1 MLPEWLRCPNGDH
14 CCIEKIC
21 NESFHL
27 TVVFEEKFEGAKP
40 ESLKTLLICKTQR
53 YVLWRHSYVNVGH
66 SDHTKQ
72 RSKPKTFSNKKNAL
86 EQPFLSC
93 HFDYQTWA
101 GNMINLVEMKCGSL
115 AFPILAAFL
124 VHVRCSILSRKLGK
138 RASGV
143 YFPDS
148 G

>member
-1 MLPEWLRCPNGDH
+1 M
-14 CCIEKIC
+14 C
-21 NESFHL
+21 NESLHL
-27 TVVFEEKFEGAKP
+27 TVVFEEKFESAKP
-40 ESLKTLLICKTQR
+40 ESLKILLICKTQR
-53 YVLWRHSYVNVGH
+53 LCPMTSQHVIVRH
-66 SDHTKQ
+66 SDHTEQ
-72 RSKPKTFSNKKNAL
+72 RSKPKTFSNIRNEL

-115 AFPILAAFL
+115 AFPILTVYL
-124 VHVRCSILSRKLGK
+124 VHVRGSILLRKLGK

-143 YFPDS
+143 KFPDS

>member
-1 MLPEWLRCPNGDH
+1 M
-14 CCIEKIC
+14 I
-21 NESFHL
+21 
-27 TVVFEEKFEGAKP
+27 EEKFEGAKP

-53 YVLWRHSYVNVGH
+53 LRPMTSQHVIVRH

-72 RSKPKTFSNKKNAL
+72 RSKPKTFSYIRNAL

-115 AFPILAAFL
+115 AFPTLAAFL